1 MGNVTESGRGVFLFV
16 SLGLGAAL
24 QVGVDAAAASPK
36 RETNLVQ
43 IRMFELGPTPER
55 RPQQQVS

>member
-24 QVGVDAAAASPK
+24 QVGVVTAASPK

-55 RPQQQVS
+55 RPQQVS